1 LGTES
6 LTFVRNKASKMGKKW
21 FWVLLLVPF
30 LGLSQ
35 GKRKIRIEAEKQKAV
50 LISNLKSHIGY
61 LASEEE
67 RVQLERML
75 RWTI

>member
-6 LTFVRNKASKMGKKW
+6 LTFVRNKASKMGKRW

-35 GKRKIRIEAEKQKAV
+35 SKRKIRIEAEKQKAYWV
-50 LISNLKSHIGY
+50 LG
-61 LASEEE
+61 
-67 RVQLERML
+67 Q
-75 RWTI
+75 